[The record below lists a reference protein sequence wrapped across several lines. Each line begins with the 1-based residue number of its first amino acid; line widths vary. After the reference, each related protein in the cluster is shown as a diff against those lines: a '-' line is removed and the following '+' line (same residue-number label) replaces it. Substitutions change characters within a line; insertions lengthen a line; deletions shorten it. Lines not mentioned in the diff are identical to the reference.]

1 MGVVFSAL
9 ARGAAESGLTAPESA
24 YIPLRR
30 HPELFGTEM
39 KAEWFEPSFLAL
51 VEAARNG
58 STPARLVADGLL
70 REETAGVYSF
80 AMLRPRFCA
89 MVLEEIEG
97 YQLSGLPIRR
107 PNSMNNYGI
116 IVNHI
121 GMQQAIT
128 WLQRMVLQPISDVLF
143 PVQSKGGFDG
153 HHSFMVKYTA
163 GEDLGLDMHTD
174 DSDVTFNMPSSSVA
188 RVAPVRP
195 CHSRLPLRRAHRRRW
210 VGPPCITP
218 RRIEPA
224 LDEREQAAW
233 RCRDGVLA

>member
-107 PNSMNNYGI
+107 PNSMNNC
-116 IVNHI
+116 
-121 GMQQAIT
+121 A
-128 WLQRMVLQPISDVLF
+128 RAQPRAV
-143 PVQSKGGFDG
+143 V
-153 HHSFMVKYTA
+153 V
-163 GEDLGLDMHTD
+163 
-174 DSDVTFNMPSSSVA
+174 VVVA
-188 RVAPVRP
+188 RA
-195 CHSRLPLRRAHRRRW
+195 RASHTHTRTHT
-210 VGPPCITP
+210 PAHTP
-218 RRIEPA
+218 R
-224 LDEREQAAW
+224 
-233 RCRDGVLA
+233 LARARARAPQTASS